1 MEKVKLTYFG
11 GNGRAA
17 IIRAILDYAKVPFE
31 NEVIDFKEWPKIKN
45 DDSRFEFHQLPILE
59 INGKKMSQSIAQ
71 YIYIAKKLDLYGKNI
86 DEQYIIDSL
95 IASNEDFIGLIH
107 SIFRPETDDEKNN
120 PDKYKQL
127 FKEKI
132 SFYLRVYEKR
142 YNELGSK
149 KYFLGDKI
157 SLADFFIGTTVLDL
171 CDIVKDEDVLS
182 KNAPGLAKLC
192 KSLKENELKG
202 YYEKYYHPRQ

>member
-11 GNGRAA
+11 GNGRAG
-17 IIRAILDYAKVPFE
+17 IIRAMLDYAKIPFE
-31 NEVIDFKEWPKIKN
+31 NEVIDFKDWPNIKN

-59 INGKKMSQSIAQ
+59 INGKKMSQSMAQ
-71 YIYIAKKLDLYGKNI
+71 YIYLAKKLDLYGKNI

-107 SIFRPETDDEKNN
+107 SMFRPETEDEKNN

-171 CDIVKDEDVLS
+171 CDIVKDEDVLT
-182 KNAPGLAKLC
+182 KNAPSLAKLC

-202 YYEKYYHPRQ
+202 YYEKYYKPRQ